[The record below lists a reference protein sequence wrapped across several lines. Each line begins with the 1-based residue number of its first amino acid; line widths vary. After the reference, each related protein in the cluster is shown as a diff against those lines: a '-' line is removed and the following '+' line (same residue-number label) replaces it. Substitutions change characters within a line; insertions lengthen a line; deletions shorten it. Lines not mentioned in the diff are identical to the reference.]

1 LHCRVSFS
9 VRISIMTTSTPA
21 PTKLRATLIGA
32 IAILLWASL
41 ALFTTLTPSVP
52 ALQLTAMTFTLSA
65 VAAVAMWIARGDR
78 VMKHFRL
85 APAAWALGVFGL
97 FGYHALYFLA
107 LKLAPPLEAS
117 LINYLW
123 PLLIV
128 LFSALLP
135 GERLRWFHLAGAA
148 CGLAGTAILIAGK
161 GDLGFDWR
169 YMAGYAAA
177 FACAFTWSGYSVLSR
192 RFAAVPTDAVGA
204 FCAVT
209 ALLSWLG
216 HFAFETMAW
225 PADWQEW
232 AAVVALGLGPVGLA
246 FFCWDHGMKRGD
258 VRALG
263 TMAYAAPLLSTLLLI
278 GGGQGA
284 LTLPVLLACALII
297 GGAVLGSADLR
308 RR

>member
-1 LHCRVSFS
+1 MTVSAS
-9 VRISIMTTSTPA
+9 SAR
-21 PTKLRATLIGA
+21 LRATLIGT
-32 IAILLWASL
+32 IAIWLWAAL

-52 ALQLTAMTFTLSA
+52 ALQLTAMTFSLSA
-65 VAAVAMWIARGDR
+65 LAAVCMWLLRGDG
-78 VMKHFRL
+78 VWKHFKL
-85 APAAWALGVFGL
+85 APAAWALGVGGL

-135 GERLRWFHLAGAA
+135 GERLRWFHVAGAGL
-148 CGLAGTAILIAGK
+148 GLAGTVILIAGK
-161 GDLGFDWR
+161 GEIGFDWR
-169 YMAGYAAA
+169 YAAGYAAA
-177 FACAFTWSGYSVLSR
+177 FACAFTWSIYSVLSR

-204 FCAVT
+204 FCAAT
-209 ALLSWLG
+209 ALLSWIG
-216 HFAFETMAW
+216 HFAFETTSW
-225 PADWQEW
+225 PADWREW
-232 AAVVALGLGPVGLA
+232 AAVTALGLGPVGLA

-278 GGGQGA
+278 VFGQGA
-284 LTLPVLLACALII
+284 LTLPVILACALIV
-297 GGAVLGSADLR
+297 GGAVLGTADLR
-308 RR
+308 RGR

>member
-1 LHCRVSFS
+1 
-9 VRISIMTTSTPA
+9 MTASA
-21 PTKLRATLIGA
+21 SSARLRATLIGT
-32 IAILLWASL
+32 IAIWLWAAL
-41 ALFTTLTPSVP
+41 ALFTTLTPNVP

-65 VAAVAMWIARGDR
+65 LAAIVMWLLRGDG
-78 VMKHFRL
+78 VVKHFRL
-85 APAAWALGVFGL
+85 SPAAWALGVGGL

-135 GERLRWFHLAGAA
+135 GERLRWFHIAGAA
-148 CGLAGTAILIAGK
+148 CGLAGTVILIAGK
-161 GDLGFDWR
+161 GEIGFDWR
-169 YMAGYAAA
+169 FTAGYAAA
-177 FACAFTWSGYSVLSR
+177 FACAFTWSIYSVLSR
-192 RFAAVPTDAVGA
+192 RFATVPTDAVGA
-204 FCAVT
+204 FCAAT
-209 ALLSWLG
+209 ALLSWIG
-216 HFAFETMAW
+216 HALFETTSW
-225 PADWQEW
+225 PTDWQEW
-232 AAVVALGLGPVGLA
+232 AAVAALGLGPVGLA

-278 GGGQGA
+278 VFGQGA
-284 LTLPVLLACALII
+284 LTIPVLLACALIV
-297 GGAVLGSADLR
+297 GGAVLGTADLR

>member
-1 LHCRVSFS
+1 MSVSDTAAQ
-9 VRISIMTTSTPA
+9 RPA
-21 PTKLRATLIGA
+21 NRLRATLVGT
-32 IAILLWASL
+32 IAILLWAAL

-52 ALQLTAMTFTLSA
+52 ALQLTAMTFSLSA
-65 VAAVAMWIARGDR
+65 LAAVMMWIIRGDG
-78 VMKHFRL
+78 VLKHFKL
-85 APAAWALGVFGL
+85 APAAWALGVGGL

-135 GERLRWFHLAGAA
+135 GERLRWFHLAGAG
-148 CGLAGTAILIAGK
+148 CGLIGTVILIAGK
-161 GDLGFDWR
+161 GELGFDWR
-169 YMAGYAAA
+169 FTAGYAAA

-204 FCAVT
+204 FCAAT
-209 ALLSWLG
+209 AALSWIG
-216 HFAFETMAW
+216 HFIFETTSW
-225 PADWQEW
+225 PADIQEW
-232 AAVVALGLGPVGLA
+232 LAVIALGLGPVGLA

-278 GGGQGA
+278 VFGQGA
-284 LTLPVLLACALII
+284 LTLPVMLACALIV
-297 GGAVLGSADLR
+297 GGAVLGTADLR
-308 RR
+308 RRG

>member
-1 LHCRVSFS
+1 MTVSAS
-9 VRISIMTTSTPA
+9 SAR
-21 PTKLRATLIGA
+21 LRATLIGT
-32 IAILLWASL
+32 IAIWLWAAL

-52 ALQLTAMTFTLSA
+52 ALQLTAMTFSLSA
-65 VAAVAMWIARGDR
+65 LAAVIMWTIRGEG
-78 VMKHFRL
+78 VLKHFRL
-85 APAAWALGVFGL
+85 APAAWALGVGGL

-135 GERLRWFHLAGAA
+135 GERLRWFHLAGAGL
-148 CGLAGTAILIAGK
+148 GLAGTVILIAGK
-161 GDLGFDWR
+161 GELGFDWR
-169 YMAGYAAA
+169 YTAGYTAA
-177 FACAFTWSGYSVLSR
+177 FACAFTWSIYSVLSR

-204 FCAVT
+204 FCAAT
-209 ALLSWLG
+209 ALLSWIG
-216 HFAFETMAW
+216 HFMFETTSW
-225 PADWQEW
+225 PADIQEW

-278 GGGQGA
+278 VFGQGA
-284 LTLPVLLACALII
+284 LTLPVILACALII
-297 GGAVLGSADLR
+297 GGAVLGTADLR
-308 RR
+308 RSR

>member
-1 LHCRVSFS
+1 
-9 VRISIMTTSTPA
+9 MTTSDSA
-21 PTKLRATLIGA
+21 QAKLRATLIGT

-52 ALQLTAMTFTLSA
+52 ALQLTAMTFSLSA
-65 VAAVAMWIARGDR
+65 LAAVAMWTLRGDG
-78 VMKHFRL
+78 VLKHFRL
-85 APAAWALGVFGL
+85 APAAWALGVCGL

-148 CGLAGTAILIAGK
+148 CGLLGTVILIAGK
-161 GDLGFDWR
+161 GELGFDWR

-177 FACAFTWSGYSVLSR
+177 FSCAFTWSAYSVLSR

-204 FCAVT
+204 FCAAT
-209 ALLSWLG
+209 ALLSWIG
-216 HFAFETMAW
+216 HFIFETTSW
-225 PADWQEW
+225 PADTGEW
-232 AAVVALGLGPVGLA
+232 MAVAALGLGPVGLA

-278 GGGQGA
+278 LFGQGV
-284 LTLPVLLACALII
+284 LTLPVLLACALIV
-297 GGAVLGSADLR
+297 GGAVLGTADLR
-308 RR
+308 RSR

>member
-1 LHCRVSFS
+1 MTVSAS
-9 VRISIMTTSTPA
+9 SAR
-21 PTKLRATLIGA
+21 LRATLIGT
-32 IAILLWASL
+32 IAIWLWAAL

-52 ALQLTAMTFTLSA
+52 ALQLTAMTFSLSA
-65 VAAVAMWIARGDR
+65 LAAVCMWLLRSDG
-78 VMKHFRL
+78 VWKHFKL
-85 APAAWALGVFGL
+85 APAAWALGVGGL

-135 GERLRWFHLAGAA
+135 GERLRWFHVAGAGL
-148 CGLAGTAILIAGK
+148 GLAGTVILIAGK
-161 GDLGFDWR
+161 GEIGFDWR
-169 YMAGYAAA
+169 YAAGYAAA
-177 FACAFTWSGYSVLSR
+177 FACAFTWSIYSVLSR

-204 FCAVT
+204 FCAAT
-209 ALLSWLG
+209 ALLSWIG
-216 HFAFETMAW
+216 HLAFETTSW
-225 PADWQEW
+225 PADWREW
-232 AAVVALGLGPVGLA
+232 VAVIALGLGPVGLA

-278 GGGQGA
+278 VFGQGA
-284 LTLPVLLACALII
+284 LTLPVILACALIV
-297 GGAVLGSADLR
+297 GGAVLGTADLR
-308 RR
+308 RGR

>member
-1 LHCRVSFS
+1 MTVSES
-9 VRISIMTTSTPA
+9 SAR
-21 PTKLRATLIGA
+21 LRATLIGT
-32 IAILLWASL
+32 IAIWLWAAL

-52 ALQLTAMTFTLSA
+52 ALQLTAMTFSLSA
-65 VAAVAMWIARGDR
+65 LAAVIMWTIRGDG
-78 VMKHFRL
+78 VWKHFRL
-85 APAAWALGVFGL
+85 APAAWALGVGGL

-148 CGLAGTAILIAGK
+148 LGLAGTVILIAGK
-161 GDLGFDWR
+161 GELGFDWR
-169 YMAGYAAA
+169 YTAGYAAA
-177 FACAFTWSGYSVLSR
+177 FACAFTWSIYSVLSR
-192 RFAAVPTDAVGA
+192 RFATVPTDAVGA
-204 FCAVT
+204 FCAAT
-209 ALLSWLG
+209 ALLSWIG
-216 HFAFETMAW
+216 HFVFETTSW
-225 PADWQEW
+225 PADMPEW
-232 AAVVALGLGPVGLA
+232 AAVAALGLGPVGLA

-278 GGGQGA
+278 VFGQGL
-284 LTLPVLLACALII
+284 LTLPVIVSCALIV
-297 GGAVLGSADLR
+297 GGAVLGTADLR

>member
-1 LHCRVSFS
+1 
-9 VRISIMTTSTPA
+9 MTASDSA
-21 PTKLRATLIGA
+21 QAKLRATLIGT
-32 IAILLWASL
+32 IAIWLWAAL
-41 ALFTTLTPSVP
+41 ALFTTLTPNVP
-52 ALQLTAMTFTLSA
+52 ALQLTAMTFSLSA
-65 VAAVAMWIARGDR
+65 LAAIGMWSLRGDG
-78 VMKHFRL
+78 VLKHFRL
-85 APAAWALGVFGL
+85 APAAWALGVGGL

-135 GERLRWFHLAGAA
+135 GEKLRWFHVAGAA
-148 CGLAGTAILIAGK
+148 CGLLGTVILIAGK
-161 GDLGFDWR
+161 GEIGFDWR
-169 YMAGYAAA
+169 YAAGYAAA
-177 FACAFTWSGYSVLSR
+177 FACAFTWSIYSVLSR

-204 FCAVT
+204 FCAAT

-216 HFAFETMAW
+216 HFSFETTSW

-232 AAVVALGLGPVGLA
+232 AAVAALGLGPVGLA
-246 FFCWDHGMKRGD
+246 FFCWDYGMKRGD

-278 GGGQGA
+278 LFGQGA
-284 LTLPVLLACALII
+284 LTLPVILACALIV
-297 GGAVLGSADLR
+297 GGAVLGTADLR

>member
-1 LHCRVSFS
+1 
-9 VRISIMTTSTPA
+9 MTATSA
-21 PTKLRATLIGA
+21 SASSKLRATLIGT
-32 IAILLWASL
+32 IAIWLWASL

-52 ALQLTAMTFTLSA
+52 ALQLTAMTFTLSTA
-65 VAAVAMWIARGDR
+65 AAVVLWLLRGDGISG
-78 VMKHFRL
+78 VLGHFAL
-85 APAAWALGVFGL
+85 SPAAWALGVFGL

-107 LKLAPPLEAS
+107 LKLAPALEAS

-148 CGLAGTAILIAGK
+148 LGLSGTVILIAGK
-161 GDLGFDWR
+161 GELGFDWR

-177 FACAFTWSGYSVLSR
+177 FACAFTWSAYSVLSR

-204 FCAVT
+204 FCAAT

-216 HFAFETMAW
+216 HFAFETTGL
-225 PADWQEW
+225 PATTGEW
-232 AAVVALGLGPVGLA
+232 AAIVALGLGPVGLA

-278 GGGQGA
+278 VFGQGE
-284 LTLPVLLACALII
+284 LTLPVLLACALIV
-297 GGAVLGSADLR
+297 GGAVLGTGDLR

>member
-1 LHCRVSFS
+1 
-9 VRISIMTTSTPA
+9 MTASDSA
-21 PTKLRATLIGA
+21 QGKLRATLIGT
-32 IAILLWASL
+32 IAIWLWAAL
-41 ALFTTLTPSVP
+41 ALFTTLTPTVP

-65 VAAVAMWIARGDR
+65 LAAICMWLLRGDGVVR
-78 VMKHFRL
+78 HFRL
-85 APAAWALGVFGL
+85 SPAAWALGVGGL

-135 GERLRWFHLAGAA
+135 GERLRWFHIAGAA
-148 CGLAGTAILIAGK
+148 CGLAGTVILIAGK
-161 GDLGFDWR
+161 GEIGFDWR
-169 YMAGYAAA
+169 FAAGYAAA

-204 FCAVT
+204 FCAAT
-209 ALLSWLG
+209 ALLSWIG
-216 HFAFETMAW
+216 HALFETTAW
-225 PADWQEW
+225 PADLQEW

-278 GGGQGA
+278 VFGQGA
-284 LTLPVLLACALII
+284 LTIPVLLACALIV
-297 GGAVLGSADLR
+297 GGAVLGTADLR

>member
-1 LHCRVSFS
+1 
-9 VRISIMTTSTPA
+9 MTASDSA
-21 PTKLRATLIGA
+21 QAKLRATLIGT
-32 IAILLWASL
+32 IAIWLWAAL

-65 VAAVAMWIARGDR
+65 LAAICMWLLRGDG
-78 VMKHFRL
+78 VVKHFRL
-85 APAAWALGVFGL
+85 SPAAWALGVGGL

-148 CGLAGTAILIAGK
+148 CGLLGTVILIAGK
-161 GDLGFDWR
+161 GEIGFDWR
-169 YMAGYAAA
+169 FAAGYAAA

-204 FCAVT
+204 FCAAT
-209 ALLSWLG
+209 ALLSWIG
-216 HFAFETMAW
+216 HVSFETTAW
-225 PADWQEW
+225 PADLTEW

-278 GGGQGA
+278 VFGQGA
-284 LTLPVLLACALII
+284 LTLPVILACALIV
-297 GGAVLGSADLR
+297 GGAVLGTADLR

>member
-1 LHCRVSFS
+1 MT
-9 VRISIMTTSTPA
+9 ISQSA
-21 PTKLRATLIGA
+21 QGKLRATLIGT
-32 IAILLWASL
+32 IAIWLWAAL
-41 ALFTTLTPSVP
+41 ALFTTLTPTVP

-65 VAAVAMWIARGDR
+65 LAAICMWLLRGDG
-78 VMKHFRL
+78 VVKHFRL
-85 APAAWALGVFGL
+85 SPAAWALGVGGL

-135 GERLRWFHLAGAA
+135 GERLRWFHIAGAA
-148 CGLAGTAILIAGK
+148 CGLAGTVILIAGK
-161 GDLGFDWR
+161 GEIGFDWR
-169 YMAGYAAA
+169 FAAGYAAA

-204 FCAVT
+204 FCAAT
-209 ALLSWLG
+209 ALLSWIG
-216 HFAFETMAW
+216 HALFETTAW
-225 PADWQEW
+225 PADMQEW

-278 GGGQGA
+278 VFGQGA
-284 LTLPVLLACALII
+284 LTIPVLLACALIV
-297 GGAVLGSADLR
+297 GGAVLGTADLR
-308 RR
+308 SHGGRR

>member
-1 LHCRVSFS
+1 
-9 VRISIMTTSTPA
+9 MTASDSA
-21 PTKLRATLIGA
+21 QGKLRATLIGT
-32 IAILLWASL
+32 IAIWLWAAL
-41 ALFTTLTPSVP
+41 ALFTTLTPTVP

-65 VAAVAMWIARGDR
+65 LAAICMWLLRGDG
-78 VMKHFRL
+78 VVKHFRL
-85 APAAWALGVFGL
+85 SPAAWALGVGGL

-135 GERLRWFHLAGAA
+135 GERLRWFHIAGAA
-148 CGLAGTAILIAGK
+148 CGLAGTVILIAGK
-161 GDLGFDWR
+161 GEIGFDWR
-169 YMAGYAAA
+169 FAAGYAAA

-192 RFAAVPTDAVGA
+192 RFATVPTDAVGA
-204 FCAVT
+204 FCAAT
-209 ALLSWLG
+209 ALLSWIG
-216 HFAFETMAW
+216 HVSFETTAW
-225 PADWQEW
+225 PADITEW

-278 GGGQGA
+278 VFGQGA
-284 LTLPVLLACALII
+284 LTIPVLLACALIV
-297 GGAVLGSADLR
+297 GGAVLGTADLR
-308 RR
+308 RKTS

>member
-1 LHCRVSFS
+1 MSDS
-9 VRISIMTTSTPA
+9 SQ
-21 PTKLRATLIGA
+21 KLRATLIGT
-32 IAILLWASL
+32 IAIWLWAAL

-65 VAAVAMWIARGDR
+65 AAAVLLWALRGDGILR
-78 VMKHFRL
+78 HFKL
-85 APAAWALGVFGL
+85 PPAAWALGVGGL

-148 CGLAGTAILIAGK
+148 LGLAGTAILIAGK
-161 GDLGFDWR
+161 GEIGFDWS
-169 YMAGYAAA
+169 YAAGYAAA

-204 FCAVT
+204 FCAAT
-209 ALLSWLG
+209 ALLSWIG
-216 HFAFETMAW
+216 HIAFETTSW
-225 PADWQEW
+225 PASWTEW
-232 AAVVALGLGPVGLA
+232 AAIIALGLGPVGLA

-278 GGGQGA
+278 VFGQGA
-284 LTLPVLLACALII
+284 LTLPVILACALII
-297 GGAVLGSADLR
+297 GGAVLGTGDLR
-308 RR
+308 RRG

>member
-1 LHCRVSFS
+1 
-9 VRISIMTTSTPA
+9 MTASDSA
-21 PTKLRATLIGA
+21 QGKLRATLIGT
-32 IAILLWASL
+32 IAIWLWAAL
-41 ALFTTLTPSVP
+41 ALFTTLTPTVP

-65 VAAVAMWIARGDR
+65 LAAICMWLLRGDG
-78 VMKHFRL
+78 VVKHFRL
-85 APAAWALGVFGL
+85 SPAAWALGVGGL

-135 GERLRWFHLAGAA
+135 GERLRWFHIAGAA
-148 CGLAGTAILIAGK
+148 CGLAGTVILIAGK
-161 GDLGFDWR
+161 GEIGFDWR
-169 YMAGYAAA
+169 FAAGYAAA

-192 RFAAVPTDAVGA
+192 RFATVPTDAVGA
-204 FCAVT
+204 FCAAT

-216 HFAFETMAW
+216 HVLFETTAW
-225 PADWQEW
+225 PADITEW

-278 GGGQGA
+278 VFGQGA
-284 LTLPVLLACALII
+284 LTIPVLLACALIV
-297 GGAVLGSADLR
+297 GGAVLGTADLR

>member
-1 LHCRVSFS
+1 MTISQS
-9 VRISIMTTSTPA
+9 VQG
-21 PTKLRATLIGA
+21 KLRATLIGT
-32 IAILLWASL
+32 IAIWLWAAL
-41 ALFTTLTPSVP
+41 ALFTTLTPTVP

-65 VAAVAMWIARGDR
+65 LAAICMWLLRGDG
-78 VMKHFRL
+78 VVKHFRL
-85 APAAWALGVFGL
+85 SPAAWALGVGGL

-135 GERLRWFHLAGAA
+135 GERLRWFHIAGAA
-148 CGLAGTAILIAGK
+148 CGLAGTVILIAGK
-161 GDLGFDWR
+161 GEIGFDWR
-169 YMAGYAAA
+169 FAAGYAAA

-192 RFAAVPTDAVGA
+192 RFATVPTDAVGA
-204 FCAVT
+204 FCAAT

-216 HFAFETMAW
+216 HALFETTAW
-225 PADWQEW
+225 PADMQEW

-278 GGGQGA
+278 VFGQGA
-284 LTLPVLLACALII
+284 LTIPVLLACALIV
-297 GGAVLGSADLR
+297 GGAVLGTADLR
-308 RR
+308 RSR

>member
-1 LHCRVSFS
+1 
-9 VRISIMTTSTPA
+9 MTASTTA
-21 PTKLRATLIGA
+21 RAKLRATLIGT
-32 IAILLWASL
+32 IAIWLWAAL

-52 ALQLTAMTFTLSA
+52 ALQLTAMTFSLSA
-65 VAAVAMWIARGDR
+65 LAAVAMWLLRGDG
-78 VMKHFRL
+78 VLKHFRL
-85 APAAWALGVFGL
+85 APAAWALGIFGL

-135 GERLRWFHLAGAA
+135 GEKLRWFHLAGAGL
-148 CGLAGTAILIAGK
+148 GLAGTVILIAGK
-161 GDLGFDWR
+161 GELGFDWR
-169 YMAGYAAA
+169 YAAGYAAA
-177 FACAFTWSGYSVLSR
+177 FACAFTWSSYSVLSR

-204 FCAVT
+204 FCAAT
-209 ALLSWLG
+209 ALLSWIG
-216 HFAFETMAW
+216 HVAFETTSW
-225 PADWQEW
+225 PADTKEW
-232 AAVVALGLGPVGLA
+232 AAVIALGLGPVGLA

-278 GGGQGA
+278 LFGQGA
-284 LTLPVLLACALII
+284 LTLPVIAACALII
-297 GGAVLGSADLR
+297 GGAVLGTADLR
-308 RR
+308 SHGGRR

>member
-1 LHCRVSFS
+1 MTVSES
-9 VRISIMTTSTPA
+9 SAR
-21 PTKLRATLIGA
+21 LRATLIGT
-32 IAILLWASL
+32 IAIWLWAAL

-52 ALQLTAMTFTLSA
+52 ALQLTAMTFSLSA
-65 VAAVAMWIARGDR
+65 LAAVIMWTIRGDG
-78 VMKHFRL
+78 VLKHFRL
-85 APAAWALGVFGL
+85 APAAWALGVGGL

-148 CGLAGTAILIAGK
+148 LGLAGTVILIAGK
-161 GDLGFDWR
+161 GELGFDWR

-177 FACAFTWSGYSVLSR
+177 FACAFTWSIYSVLSR

-204 FCAVT
+204 FCAAT
-209 ALLSWLG
+209 ALLSWIG
-216 HFAFETMAW
+216 HFIFETTSW
-225 PADWQEW
+225 PTDLQEW

-278 GGGQGA
+278 VFGQGA
-284 LTLPVLLACALII
+284 LTLPVLLACALIV
-297 GGAVLGSADLR
+297 GGAVLGTADLR
-308 RR
+308 RSR

>member
-1 LHCRVSFS
+1 MTVSES
-9 VRISIMTTSTPA
+9 SAR
-21 PTKLRATLIGA
+21 LRATLIGT
-32 IAILLWASL
+32 IAIWLWAAL

-52 ALQLTAMTFTLSA
+52 ALQLTAMTFSLSA
-65 VAAVAMWIARGDR
+65 LAAVIMWTIRGDG
-78 VMKHFRL
+78 VWKHFRL
-85 APAAWALGVFGL
+85 SKAAWALGVGGL

-148 CGLAGTAILIAGK
+148 LGLAGTVILIAGK
-161 GDLGFDWR
+161 GELGFDWR

-177 FACAFTWSGYSVLSR
+177 FACAFTWSIYSVLSR
-192 RFAAVPTDAVGA
+192 RFATVPTDAVGA
-204 FCAVT
+204 FCAAT
-209 ALLSWLG
+209 ALLSWIG
-216 HFAFETMAW
+216 HFIFETTSW
-225 PADWQEW
+225 PADMPEW
-232 AAVVALGLGPVGLA
+232 AAVAALGLGPVGLA

-278 GGGQGA
+278 AFGQGA
-284 LTLPVLLACALII
+284 LTLPVIAACALII
-297 GGAVLGSADLR
+297 GGAVLGTADLR

>member
-1 LHCRVSFS
+1 MT
-9 VRISIMTTSTPA
+9 ISQSA
-21 PTKLRATLIGA
+21 QGKLRATLIGT
-32 IAILLWASL
+32 IAIWLWAAL
-41 ALFTTLTPSVP
+41 ALFTTLTPTVP

-65 VAAVAMWIARGDR
+65 LAAICMWLLRGDG
-78 VMKHFRL
+78 VVKHFRL
-85 APAAWALGVFGL
+85 SPAAWALGVGGL

-135 GERLRWFHLAGAA
+135 GERLRWFHIAGAA
-148 CGLAGTAILIAGK
+148 CGLAGTVILIAGK
-161 GDLGFDWR
+161 GEIGFDWR
-169 YMAGYAAA
+169 FAAGYAAA

-192 RFAAVPTDAVGA
+192 RFATVPTDAVGA
-204 FCAVT
+204 FCAAT
-209 ALLSWLG
+209 ALLSWIG
-216 HFAFETMAW
+216 HALFETTAW
-225 PADWQEW
+225 PADLQEW

-278 GGGQGA
+278 VFGQGA
-284 LTLPVLLACALII
+284 LTIPVLLACALIV
-297 GGAVLGSADLR
+297 GGAVLGTADLR
-308 RR
+308 SHGGRR

>member
-1 LHCRVSFS
+1 
-9 VRISIMTTSTPA
+9 MTASA
-21 PTKLRATLIGA
+21 SSARLRATLIGT
-32 IAILLWASL
+32 IAIWLWAAL

-52 ALQLTAMTFTLSA
+52 ALQLTAMTFSLSA
-65 VAAVAMWIARGDR
+65 LAAICMWVLRGDG
-78 VMKHFRL
+78 VLKHFRL
-85 APAAWALGVFGL
+85 APAAWALGVGGL

-135 GERLRWFHLAGAA
+135 GEKLRWFHIAGAV
-148 CGLAGTAILIAGK
+148 CGLFGTVILIAGK
-161 GDLGFDWR
+161 GELGFDWR
-169 YMAGYAAA
+169 YAAGYAAA
-177 FACAFTWSGYSVLSR
+177 FACAFTWSIYSVLSR

-204 FCAVT
+204 FCAAT
-209 ALLSWLG
+209 AMLSWIG
-216 HFAFETMAW
+216 HFTFETTSW

-232 AAVVALGLGPVGLA
+232 AAVAALGLGPVGLA
-246 FFCWDHGMKRGD
+246 FFCWDYGMKRGD

-278 GGGQGA
+278 AFGQGA
-284 LTLPVLLACALII
+284 LTLPVILACALIV
-297 GGAVLGSADLR
+297 GGAVLGTADLR
-308 RR
+308 RSR

>member
-1 LHCRVSFS
+1 
-9 VRISIMTTSTPA
+9 MTATSAPA
-21 PTKLRATLIGA
+21 PSKLRATLIGT
-32 IAILLWASL
+32 IAIWLWASL

-52 ALQLTAMTFTLSA
+52 ALQLTAMTFSLSA
-65 VAAVAMWIARGDR
+65 VAAIALWLLRGDGIR
-78 VMKHFRL
+78 GVLQHFTL
-85 APAAWALGVFGL
+85 SPAAWALGVFGL

-148 CGLAGTAILIAGK
+148 LGLGGTVILIAGK
-161 GDLGFDWR
+161 GELGFDWR

-177 FACAFTWSGYSVLSR
+177 FACAFTWSSYSVLSR

-204 FCAVT
+204 FCAAT

-216 HFAFETMAW
+216 HFAFESTGL
-225 PADWQEW
+225 PASSGEW
-232 AAVVALGLGPVGLA
+232 AAIVALGLGPVGLA

-278 GGGQGA
+278 VFGQGE
-284 LTLPVLLACALII
+284 LTLPVLLACALIV
-297 GGAVLGSADLR
+297 GGAVLGAGDLR

>member
-1 LHCRVSFS
+1 
-9 VRISIMTTSTPA
+9 MTTSDSA
-21 PTKLRATLIGA
+21 QGKLRATLIGT
-32 IAILLWASL
+32 IAIWLWAAL
-41 ALFTTLTPSVP
+41 ALFTTLTPNVP

-65 VAAVAMWIARGDR
+65 LAAVVMWLLRGDGVIR
-78 VMKHFRL
+78 HFRL
-85 APAAWALGVFGL
+85 SRAAWALGVGGL

-135 GERLRWFHLAGAA
+135 GEKLRWFHMAGAA
-148 CGLAGTAILIAGK
+148 CGLAGTVILIAGK
-161 GDLGFDWR
+161 GELGFDWR
-169 YMAGYAAA
+169 YTAGYAAA
-177 FACAFTWSGYSVLSR
+177 FACAFTWSIYSVLSR

-204 FCAVT
+204 FCAAT
-209 ALLSWLG
+209 ALLSWIG
-216 HFAFETMAW
+216 HAMFETTSW
-225 PADWQEW
+225 PADIREW

-258 VRALG
+258 MRALG

-278 GGGQGA
+278 VFGQGA
-284 LTLPVLLACALII
+284 LTLPVLLACALIV
-297 GGAVLGSADLR
+297 GGAVLGTADLR
-308 RR
+308 RRA

>member
-1 LHCRVSFS
+1 MTVSAS
-9 VRISIMTTSTPA
+9 ASSAR
-21 PTKLRATLIGA
+21 LRATLIGT
-32 IAILLWASL
+32 IAIWLWAAL

-52 ALQLTAMTFTLSA
+52 ALQLTAMTFSLSA
-65 VAAVAMWIARGDR
+65 LAAICMWLLRGDG
-78 VMKHFRL
+78 VWKHFRL
-85 APAAWALGVFGL
+85 APAAWALGVGGL

-135 GERLRWFHLAGAA
+135 GERLRWFHVAGAA
-148 CGLAGTAILIAGK
+148 CGLLGTIILIAGK
-161 GDLGFDWR
+161 GEIGFDWR
-169 YMAGYAAA
+169 YAAGYAAA
-177 FACAFTWSGYSVLSR
+177 FACAFTWSIYSVLSR

-204 FCAVT
+204 FCAAT
-209 ALLSWLG
+209 AVLSWIG
-216 HFAFETMAW
+216 HFSFETTSW
-225 PADWQEW
+225 PADIGEW
-232 AAVVALGLGPVGLA
+232 AAVIALGLGPVGLA

-278 GGGQGA
+278 LFGQGV
-284 LTLPVLLACALII
+284 LTLPVILACALIV
-297 GGAVLGSADLR
+297 GGAVLGTADLR